1 MTSDNAVVLELAPLR
16 GGKQFKPRPQNRSWN
31 LLGVLFKIFDKPLR
45 PFYMEVSPGTAIHSN
60 CLQGCAF
67 FPKRS
72 RGIEMCDTHQL
83 HHEADFSMIGTN
95 QV

>member
-1 MTSDNAVVLELAPLR
+1 
-16 GGKQFKPRPQNRSWN
+16 
-31 LLGVLFKIFDKPLR
+31 
-45 PFYMEVSPGTAIHSN
+45 MEVFPGTAIHLN

-67 FPKRS
+67 FSKRS

-83 HHEADFSMIGTN
+83 HHEADFSMIATN